1 MLETEEKIL
10 TRECLQMALDAGA
23 SKARASL
30 SKNVMNIVSTLDG
43 EVDKI
48 TSCLD
53 RSISLNLFVDGR
65 YGTFSTNKLG
75 RDSLREF
82 SLKAVGTTR
91 MLAEDAFRALPSP
104 ERTAKDAAGGNELG
118 ICDPEWNSVTPEQ
131 RIAFALENS
140 VRRAAGSCCSVSL
153 PPRAR
158 LTQKTSTEQHVPSA
172 TGQIVQEK
180 GWELVSEEGEY
191 SDSEYWN
198 YVVDTQ
204 GTEVLHAET
213 SFEFFTELTIQ
224 DSRGRKYSGGWWEA
238 APLLKDFHPEKVAPA
253 ALEEAVMQIGPRRC
267 RSGKYRAVI
276 DSEVSQKVLN
286 PILNALNAFNI
297 QQKNSFL
304 TDALGKQVFPAGLDI
319 MDMPRIPGE
328 ACGRMF
334 DSEGVATS
342 NHYIVKDGVVQEYFV
357 NTYMANKLGIA
368 PTIEDATRPVILPFL
383 AGSATPNRCRQSR
396 HPSQPA
402 GWVPPSNGAQGG
414 TPPRM
419 ALPANKND
427 IMAYFG
433 EGIYITDFCG
443 GNSNPAT
450 GDFSYA
456 IQGYRFKDGKI
467 VHPVRE
473 MLITGNIV
481 DLWSRLLAAG
491 SDARRCRVKLTPTLA
506 FDAVDFSG

>member
-1 MLETEEKIL
+1 MLEKDEKIM
-10 TRECLQMALDAGA
+10 TRECLRMALEAGA

-30 SKNVMNIVSTLDG
+30 SKNTMNIVATLDG
-43 EVDKI
+43 EVDKV
-48 TSCLD
+48 TACLD
-53 RSISLNLFVDGR
+53 RSITVNLFVDGR
-65 YGTFSTNKLG
+65 YGTFSTNKLETEALRSFIG
-75 RDSLREF
+75 R
-82 SLKAVGTTR
+82 AVETTR
-91 MLAEDAFRALPSP
+91 MLAPDPCRDLPDFQ
-104 ERTAKDAAGGNELG
+104 RTAKDASDGNELG
-118 ICDPEWNSVTPEQ
+118 ICDTAWASVTPEQ
-131 RIAFALENS
+131 RIAFALNNS
-140 VRRAAGSCCSVSL
+140 VGVV
-153 PPRAR
+153 
-158 LTQKTSTEQHVPSA
+158 VPSRYRHA
-172 TGQIVQEK
+172 QGSLKKLRRSNTSDAVCPEPAAVCGSNWKLI
-180 GWELVSEEGEY
+180 SEEGEY

-253 ALEEAVMQIGPRRC
+253 ALEEAVMQIGPKRC

-304 TDALGKQVFPAGLDI
+304 TEALGKQVFPAGLDI

-328 ACGRMF
+328 ACGKMF
-334 DSEGVATS
+334 DSEGVATA
-342 NHYIVKDGVVQEYFV
+342 NHYIVKDGVVQEFFV
-357 NTYMANKLGIA
+357 NTYMANKLGVA
-368 PTIEDATRPVILPFL
+368 PTIEDATRPVVLPFL
-383 AGSATPNRCRQSR
+383 YQKQDGI
-396 HPSQPA
+396 
-402 GWVPPSNGAQGG
+402 VPPQADRQTLMAAIGNGI
-414 TPPRM
+414 
-419 ALPANKND
+419 L
-427 IMAYFG
+427 
-433 EGIYITDFCG
+433 ITDFCG

-491 SDARRCRVKLTPTLA
+491 DDARRCRAKLTPTLA
-506 FDAVDFSG
+506 FDQVDFSG

>member
-1 MLETEEKIL
+1 MLENDEKIL
-10 TRECLQMALDAGA
+10 TQECLKMALEAGA
-23 SKARASL
+23 SKVRASL
-30 SKNVMNIVSTLDG
+30 SKNTMNIVATLDG
-43 EVDKI
+43 EVDKV
-48 TSCLD
+48 TACLD
-53 RSISLNLFVDGR
+53 RSITLNLFVDGR
-65 YGTFSTNKLG
+65 FGTFSTNKL
-75 RDSLREF
+75 DTASLRSF
-82 SLKAVGTTR
+82 IGRAVETTR
-91 MLAEDAFRALPSP
+91 MLAPDPCRDLPAPS
-104 ERTAKDAAGGNELG
+104 RTAKDAVSGNELG
-118 ICDPEWNSVTPEQ
+118 ICDPAWRSVTPEQ
-131 RIAFALENS
+131 RIAFALNNS
-140 VRRAAGSCCSVSL
+140 VGVVAPSRYRHVQGSLKKLRRSNTSDAVCGSNWKL
-153 PPRAR
+153 
-158 LTQKTSTEQHVPSA
+158 
-172 TGQIVQEK
+172 I
-180 GWELVSEEGEY
+180 SEEGEY

-328 ACGRMF
+328 ACGKMF
-334 DSEGVATS
+334 DSEGVATA

-357 NTYMANKLGIA
+357 NTYMANKLGVT
-368 PTIEDATRPVILPFL
+368 PTIEDAMRPVI
-383 AGSATPNRCRQSR
+383 CRFGNGVSR
-396 HPSQPA
+396 Q
-402 GWVPPSNGAQGG
+402 
-414 TPPRM
+414 
-419 ALPANKND
+419 D
-427 IMAYFG
+427 IMKTCG
-433 EGIYITDFCG
+433 NGILITDFCG

-491 SDARRCRVKLTPTLA
+491 DDARRCRAKLTPTLA
-506 FDAVDFSG
+506 FDQVDFSG

>member
-1 MLETEEKIL
+1 MLQKDEKIL
-10 TRECLQMALDAGA
+10 TRDCLRMALDAGA

-30 SKNVMNIVSTLDG
+30 SKNTMNIVATLDG
-43 EVDKI
+43 GVDKV
-48 TSCLD
+48 TACLD
-53 RSISLNLFVDGR
+53 RSITVNLFVDGR
-65 YGTFSTNKLG
+65 YGTFSTNKLDA
-75 RDSLREF
+75 DSLRNF
-82 SLKAVGTTR
+82 IIRAVETTR
-91 MLAEDAFRALPSP
+91 MLAPDPCRDLPAP
-104 ERTAKDAAGGNELG
+104 ARTAKDAVSGDELG
-118 ICDPEWNSVTPEQ
+118 ICDPAWRSVTPEQ
-131 RIAFALENS
+131 RIAFALDNS
-140 VRRAAGSCCSVSL
+140 CRERSCSSVSL
-153 PPRAR
+153 PPRTE
-158 LTQKTSTEQHVPSA
+158 LTQKTSTEEHVRPDNTSAAVFQESKEQTPS
-172 TGQIVQEK
+172 TD
-180 GWELVSEEGEY
+180 ELVRTATPWKLISEEGEY

-204 GTEVLHAET
+204 GTEALHAET

-267 RSGKYRAVI
+267 HSGKYRAVI

-304 TDALGKQVFPAGLDI
+304 TDALGRQIFPAGLDI

-328 ACGRMF
+328 ACGKMF
-334 DSEGVATS
+334 DSEGVATA
-342 NHYIVKDGVVQEYFV
+342 NHYIVKDGVVQEFFV
-357 NTYMANKLGIA
+357 NTYMSNKLGVA
-368 PTIEDATRPVILPFL
+368 PTIEDATRPVV
-383 AGSATPNRCRQSR
+383 CRFANSVSR
-396 HPSQPA
+396 Q
-402 GWVPPSNGAQGG
+402 
-414 TPPRM
+414 
-419 ALPANKND
+419 D
-427 IMAYFG
+427 IMNLCG
-433 EGIYITDFCG
+433 DGILITDFCG

-456 IQGYRFKDGKI
+456 IQGYRFKEGRI

-491 SDARRCRVKLTPTLA
+491 DDARRCRAKLTPTLA

>member
-1 MLETEEKIL
+1 MLEKDEKIL
-10 TRECLQMALDAGA
+10 TKECLKMALEAGA

-30 SKNVMNIVSTLDG
+30 SKNTMNIVATLDG
-43 EVDKI
+43 EVDKV
-48 TSCLD
+48 TACLD
-53 RSISLNLFVDGR
+53 RSITLNLFVDGR
-65 YGTFSTNKLG
+65 YGTFSTNKLDV
-75 RDSLREF
+75 DSLRSF
-82 SLKAVGTTR
+82 IGRAVETTR
-91 MLAEDAFRALPSP
+91 MLAPDPCRDLPAPS
-104 ERTAKDAAGGNELG
+104 RTAKDAVSGDELG
-118 ICDPEWNSVTPEQ
+118 ICDPAWRSVTPEQ
-131 RIAFALENS
+131 RIAFALDNS
-140 VRRAAGSCCSVSL
+140 CRERSCSSVSL
-153 PPRAR
+153 PPRTRPA
-158 LTQKTSTEQHVPSA
+158 QKTSSEEHILPQPVHKWKL
-172 TGQIVQEK
+172 I
-180 GWELVSEEGEY
+180 SEEGEY

-213 SFEFFTELTIQ
+213 SLEFFTELTIQ

-238 APLLKDFHPEKVAPA
+238 APLLKDFHPEKVASA
-253 ALEEAVMQIGPRRC
+253 ALEEAVMQIGPKRC

-328 ACGRMF
+328 ACGKMF
-334 DSEGVATS
+334 DSEGVATA

-357 NTYMANKLGIA
+357 NTYMANKLGVT
-368 PTIEDATRPVILPFL
+368 PTIEDAMRPVI
-383 AGSATPNRCRQSR
+383 CRFGNGVSR
-396 HPSQPA
+396 Q
-402 GWVPPSNGAQGG
+402 
-414 TPPRM
+414 
-419 ALPANKND
+419 D
-427 IMAYFG
+427 IMKTCG
-433 EGIYITDFCG
+433 DGILITDFCG

-491 SDARRCRVKLTPTLA
+491 DDARRCRAKLTPTLA
-506 FDAVDFSG
+506 FDQVDFSG

>member
-1 MLETEEKIL
+1 MLEKDEKIL
-10 TRECLQMALDAGA
+10 TQECLKMALEAGA

-30 SKNVMNIVSTLDG
+30 SKNTMNIVATLDG
-43 EVDKI
+43 EVDKV
-48 TSCLD
+48 TACLD
-53 RSISLNLFVDGR
+53 RSITLNLFVDGR
-65 YGTFSTNKLG
+65 YGTFSTNKLDV
-75 RDSLREF
+75 DSLQSFIGR
-82 SLKAVGTTR
+82 AVETTR
-91 MLAEDAFRALPSP
+91 MLAPDPCRDLPAPS
-104 ERTAKDAAGGNELG
+104 RTAKDAVSGDELG
-118 ICDPEWNSVTPEQ
+118 ICDPAWQSVTPEQ
-131 RIAFALENS
+131 RIAFALEN
-140 VRRAAGSCCSVSL
+140 CCGRTCSSASL
-153 PPRAR
+153 PPRTRPA
-158 LTQKTSTEQHVPSA
+158 QKTSSEEHVLP
-172 TGQIVQEK
+172 QPVHKWKLI
-180 GWELVSEEGEY
+180 SEEGEY

-253 ALEEAVMQIGPRRC
+253 ALEEAVMQIGPKRC

-328 ACGRMF
+328 ACGKMF
-334 DSEGVATS
+334 DSEGVATA

-357 NTYMANKLGIA
+357 NTYMANKLGVT
-368 PTIEDATRPVILPFL
+368 PTIEDAMRPVI
-383 AGSATPNRCRQSR
+383 CRFGNGVSR
-396 HPSQPA
+396 Q
-402 GWVPPSNGAQGG
+402 
-414 TPPRM
+414 
-419 ALPANKND
+419 D
-427 IMAYFG
+427 IMKTCG
-433 EGIYITDFCG
+433 DGILITDFCG

-491 SDARRCRVKLTPTLA
+491 DDARRCRAKLTPTLA
-506 FDAVDFSG
+506 FDQVDFSG

>member
-1 MLETEEKIL
+1 MLEKDEKIL
-10 TRECLQMALDAGA
+10 TQECLKMALEAGA

-30 SKNVMNIVSTLDG
+30 SKNTMNIVATLDG
-43 EVDKI
+43 EVDKV
-48 TSCLD
+48 TACLD
-53 RSISLNLFVDGR
+53 RSITLNLFVDGR
-65 YGTFSTNKLG
+65 YGTFSTNKLDV
-75 RDSLREF
+75 DSLQSFIGR
-82 SLKAVGTTR
+82 AVETTR
-91 MLAEDAFRALPSP
+91 MLAPDPCRDLPAPS
-104 ERTAKDAAGGNELG
+104 RTAKDAVSGDELG
-118 ICDPEWNSVTPEQ
+118 ICDPAWQSVTPEQ
-131 RIAFALENS
+131 RIAFALEN
-140 VRRAAGSCCSVSL
+140 CCGRTCSSASL
-153 PPRAR
+153 PPRTRPA
-158 LTQKTSTEQHVPSA
+158 QKTSSEEHVLP
-172 TGQIVQEK
+172 QPVHKWKLI
-180 GWELVSEEGEY
+180 SEEGEY

-238 APLLKDFHPEKVAPA
+238 APLLKDFHPEKVASA
-253 ALEEAVMQIGPRRC
+253 ALEEAVMQIGPKRC

-328 ACGRMF
+328 ACGKMF
-334 DSEGVATS
+334 DSEGVATA

-357 NTYMANKLGIA
+357 NTYMANKLGVT
-368 PTIEDATRPVILPFL
+368 PTIEDAMRPVI
-383 AGSATPNRCRQSR
+383 CRFGNGVSR
-396 HPSQPA
+396 Q
-402 GWVPPSNGAQGG
+402 
-414 TPPRM
+414 
-419 ALPANKND
+419 D
-427 IMAYFG
+427 IMKTCG
-433 EGIYITDFCG
+433 DGILITDFCG

-491 SDARRCRVKLTPTLA
+491 DDARRCRAKLTPTLA
-506 FDAVDFSG
+506 FDQVDFSG

>member
-1 MLETEEKIL
+1 MLEKDEKIL
-10 TRECLQMALDAGA
+10 TRECLKMALEAGA

-30 SKNVMNIVSTLDG
+30 SKNTMNIVATLDG

-48 TSCLD
+48 TACLD
-53 RSISLNLFVDGR
+53 RSITVNLFVDGR
-65 YGTFSTNKLG
+65 YGTFSTNKLDA
-75 RDSLREF
+75 DSLRSF
-82 SLKAVGTTR
+82 IVRAVETTR
-91 MLAEDAFRALPSP
+91 MLAPDPCRDLPEPS
-104 ERTAKDAAGGNELG
+104 RTAKDAVDGSELG
-118 ICDPEWNSVTPEQ
+118 ICDPAWRSITPEQ
-131 RIAFALENS
+131 RIAFALDN
-140 VRRAAGSCCSVSL
+140 CCGRTCSSASL
-153 PPRAR
+153 PPHTRPA
-158 LTQKTSTEQHVPSA
+158 QKTSSEEHVLP
-172 TGQIVQEK
+172 QPKNNWKLI
-180 GWELVSEEGEY
+180 SEEGEY

-224 DSRGRKYSGGWWEA
+224 DSSGRKYSGGWWEA

-304 TDALGKQVFPAGLDI
+304 TDAIGKQVFPAGLDI

-328 ACGRMF
+328 ACGKMF
-334 DSEGVATS
+334 DSEGVATA
-342 NHYIVKDGVVQEYFV
+342 NHYIVKDGVVQEFFV
-357 NTYMANKLGIA
+357 NTYMANKLGVA
-368 PTIEDATRPVILPFL
+368 PTIEDATRPYIPAFWRISRLPE
-383 AGSATPNRCRQSR
+383 G
-396 HPSQPA
+396 
-402 GWVPPSNGAQGG
+402 VPPQADRQTLMEAMG
-414 TPPRM
+414 
-419 ALPANKND
+419 D
-427 IMAYFG
+427 
-433 EGIYITDFCG
+433 GILITDFCG

-491 SDARRCRVKLTPTLA
+491 DDARRCRAKLTPTLA
-506 FDAVDFSG
+506 FDQVDFSG

>member
-1 MLETEEKIL
+1 MLEKDEKIL
-10 TRECLQMALDAGA
+10 TRECLKMALEAGA

-30 SKNVMNIVSTLDG
+30 SKNTMNIVATLDG

-48 TSCLD
+48 TACLD
-53 RSISLNLFVDGR
+53 RSINVNLFVDGR
-65 YGTFSTNKLG
+65 YGTFSTNKLDA
-75 RDSLREF
+75 DSLRSF
-82 SLKAVGTTR
+82 IVRAVETTR
-91 MLAEDAFRALPSP
+91 MLAPDPCRDLPEPS
-104 ERTAKDAAGGNELG
+104 RTAKDAVDGSELG
-118 ICDPEWNSVTPEQ
+118 ICDPAWRSITPEQ
-131 RIAFALENS
+131 RIAFALDN
-140 VRRAAGSCCSVSL
+140 CCGRTCSSASL
-153 PPRAR
+153 PPRTRPA
-158 LTQKTSTEQHVPSA
+158 QQSSSEEHVLP
-172 TGQIVQEK
+172 QPKNNWKLI
-180 GWELVSEEGEY
+180 SEEGEY

-328 ACGRMF
+328 ACGKMF
-334 DSEGVATS
+334 DSEGVATA
-342 NHYIVKDGVVQEYFV
+342 NHYIVKDGVVQEFFV
-357 NTYMANKLGIA
+357 NTYMANKLGVA
-368 PTIEDATRPVILPFL
+368 PTIEDAMRPVI
-383 AGSATPNRCRQSR
+383 CRFGNGVSR
-396 HPSQPA
+396 Q
-402 GWVPPSNGAQGG
+402 
-414 TPPRM
+414 
-419 ALPANKND
+419 D
-427 IMAYFG
+427 IMKTCG
-433 EGIYITDFCG
+433 DGILITDFCG

-473 MLITGNIV
+473 MLITGNIL

-491 SDARRCRVKLTPTLA
+491 DDARRCRAKLTPTLA
-506 FDAVDFSG
+506 FDQVDFSG

>member
-1 MLETEEKIL
+1 MLEMEEKIL
-10 TRECLQMALDAGA
+10 TEECLRMALDAGA
-23 SKARASL
+23 DKARASL
-30 SKNVMNIVSTLDG
+30 SKNVMSIVATLDS
-43 EVDKI
+43 EVDKV

-53 RSISLNLFVDGR
+53 RSITLNIFADGR
-65 YGTFSTNKLG
+65 YGTFSTNKLD

-82 SLKAVGTTR
+82 IHKAVGTTR
-91 MLAEDAFRALPSP
+91 MLAVDICRDLPAP
-104 ERTAKDAAGGNELG
+104 ERTAKDAVAGNELG
-118 ICDPEWNSVTPEQ
+118 ICDPAWSTVTPEQ

-140 VRRAAGSCCSVSL
+140 VSHQAGRAPLTKFFERASCVAV
-153 PPRAR
+153 AR
-158 LTQKTSTEQHVPSA
+158 QRSNSGPGER
-172 TGQIVQEK
+172 E
-180 GWELVSEEGEY
+180 GWKLISEEGEY

-198 YVVDTQ
+198 YVVDSQ
-204 GTEVLHAET
+204 GTKVIHSET
-213 SFEFFTELTIQ
+213 SFEFFTELTIE
-224 DSRGRKYSGGWWEA
+224 DSRGHKYSGGWWEA
-238 APLLKDFHPEKVAPA
+238 SPLLKDFHPEKVSQL
-253 ALEEAVMQIGPRRC
+253 ALQEAVMQIGPKRC

-304 TDALGKQVFPAGLDI
+304 TDTLGKQVFPAGLDI

-328 ACGRMF
+328 ACGKMF
-334 DSEGVATS
+334 DSEGVATA
-342 NHYIVKDGVVQEYFV
+342 NHYIVKNGVVQEYFV

-368 PTIEDATRPVILPFL
+368 PTVEDATRPFIPAFKTQQSDRQALMAMCGDGIL
-383 AGSATPNRCRQSR
+383 
-396 HPSQPA
+396 
-402 GWVPPSNGAQGG
+402 
-414 TPPRM
+414 
-419 ALPANKND
+419 
-427 IMAYFG
+427 
-433 EGIYITDFCG
+433 ITDFCG

-491 SDARRCRVKLTPTLA
+491 TDARRCRSKLTPTLA

>member
-1 MLETEEKIL
+1 MLEKDEKIL
-10 TRECLQMALDAGA
+10 TRECLKMALEAGA

-30 SKNVMNIVSTLDG
+30 SKNTMNIVATLDG

-48 TSCLD
+48 TACLD
-53 RSISLNLFVDGR
+53 RSITVNLFVDGR
-65 YGTFSTNKLG
+65 YGTFSTNKLDA
-75 RDSLREF
+75 DSLRSF
-82 SLKAVGTTR
+82 IVRAVETTR
-91 MLAEDAFRALPSP
+91 MLAPDPCRDLPEPS
-104 ERTAKDAAGGNELG
+104 RTAKDAVDGSELG
-118 ICDPEWNSVTPEQ
+118 ICDPAWRSITPEQ
-131 RIAFALENS
+131 RIAFALDN
-140 VRRAAGSCCSVSL
+140 CCGRTWPKNNWKL
-153 PPRAR
+153 
-158 LTQKTSTEQHVPSA
+158 
-172 TGQIVQEK
+172 I
-180 GWELVSEEGEY
+180 SEEGEY

-267 RSGKYRAVI
+267 RSGKYHAVI

-328 ACGRMF
+328 ACGKMF
-334 DSEGVATS
+334 DSEGVATA
-342 NHYIVKDGVVQEYFV
+342 NHYIVKDGVVQEFFV
-357 NTYMANKLGIA
+357 NTYMANKLGVA
-368 PTIEDATRPVILPFL
+368 PTIEDAMRPVI
-383 AGSATPNRCRQSR
+383 CRFGNGVSR
-396 HPSQPA
+396 Q
-402 GWVPPSNGAQGG
+402 
-414 TPPRM
+414 
-419 ALPANKND
+419 D
-427 IMAYFG
+427 IMKTCG
-433 EGIYITDFCG
+433 DGILITDFCG

-491 SDARRCRVKLTPTLA
+491 DDARRCRAKLTPTLA
-506 FDAVDFSG
+506 FDQVDFSG